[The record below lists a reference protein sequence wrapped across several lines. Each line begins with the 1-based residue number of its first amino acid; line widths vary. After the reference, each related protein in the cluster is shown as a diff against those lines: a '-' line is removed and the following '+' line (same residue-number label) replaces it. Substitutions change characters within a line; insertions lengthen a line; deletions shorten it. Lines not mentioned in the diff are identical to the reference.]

1 MSIDLNLQNYTTLD
15 IERLFGLPMG
25 YTPSE
30 IQQKEHELS
39 IKLTK
44 TSANPKFK
52 EDIISFLR
60 AAKEKLVG
68 TTSINPIHR
77 TEIKRLL
84 CIDSMFRP
92 HYDATKSHDF
102 MYFMPDYIK
111 NVTALKILSVELP
124 TTWYHFSKES
134 LNSTFTIKF
143 GTNPPELITIP
154 DGNYTSDGIIKL
166 LNVLFDELN
175 TTLSYTMDITTA
187 MNPFTTKII
196 FQSCSN
202 TPFTLNFETDGAS
215 IRNTCGINLGFMKQ
229 VYEIKS
235 TPASI
240 EAEVMYGSNIDHY
253 VFIDIDDFQR
263 NFLSNAVVSVVTSP
277 IGVTSYIGNT
287 IMAKIP
293 LTTYTYTVFNN
304 GNDLLFKTRSY
315 FGPVN
320 LEKMRIRL
328 LNRFGNYHSLDNS
341 NYSLSIE
348 ITELY

>member
-1 MSIDLNLQNYTTLD
+1 MSIDLNLQNYTIFD
-15 IERLFGLPMG
+15 IERLFGLPTG

-68 TTSINPIHR
+68 TTSINPIRR
-77 TEIKRLL
+77 TEVKRML

-111 NVTALKILSVELP
+111 NVTELKILSVELP
-124 TTWYHFSKES
+124 TTWYQFSYES
-134 LNSTFTIKF
+134 MNTTFSILV
-143 GTNPPELITIP
+143 GTHTEVFTIP
-154 DGNYTSDGIIKL
+154 DGNYSDESILQVINLLITQYNESNPSRPITITAII
-166 LNVLFDELN
+166 
-175 TTLSYTMDITTA
+175 
-187 MNPFTTKII
+187 NPFNKKII
-196 FQSCSN
+196 LQSCS
-202 TPFTLNFETDGAS
+202 TTAYTIKFDMEGSSA
-215 IRNTCGINLGFMKQ
+215 RNTCGINLGFMKSSY
-229 VYEIKS
+229 VIN
-235 TPASI
+235 TTNPSI
-240 EAEVMYGSNIDHY
+240 EAEIMYGSNIDHY

-263 NFLSNAVVSVVTSP
+263 NFLANAVVSVTTSP
-277 IGVTSYIGNT
+277 LGVTSYIGNT

-293 LTTYTYTVFNN
+293 LTTYSYTVFNN
-304 GNDLLFKTRSY
+304 GSDLLFKSRSY

-328 LNRFGNYHSLDNS
+328 LNRYGNLHSLNNS
-341 NYSLSIE
+341 DYSLSIE